1 MLNVHIEQCQNGFII
16 TDENTGLCYVA
27 TKINSYSYASD
38 TVSTILDRLV
48 ESYKPQETATV
59 EVI

>member
-1 MLNVHIEQCQNGFII
+1 MLNVQIVQCENGFII
-16 TDENTGLCYVA
+16 TDMDTQKEYVA

>member
-16 TDENTGLCYVA
+16 TDEKTGVCYVA
-27 TKINSYSYASD
+27 NKINSYSYDQD
-38 TVSTILDRLV
+38 TVANILDRLV
-48 ESYKPQETATV
+48 EPYKPQETATV